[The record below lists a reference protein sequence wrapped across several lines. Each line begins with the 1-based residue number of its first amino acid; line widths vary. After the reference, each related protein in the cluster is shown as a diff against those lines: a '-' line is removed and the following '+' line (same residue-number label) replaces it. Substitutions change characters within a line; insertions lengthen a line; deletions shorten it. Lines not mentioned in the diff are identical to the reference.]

1 MPRKRTVTDEALLD
15 AALLL
20 VREDGPAALSFGALS
35 SRVGL
40 AGSTI
45 VQRFKT
51 KAGLLEAALG
61 RAWDD
66 LEAQTAAADAAAPD
80 GPDGVVDLLVRLSGQ
95 YDPASYADQLLL
107 LREDL
112 RNPVLRDRGA
122 RWLATLNE
130 AIERRLG
137 AGDAEVAGGPAG
149 LGPLV
154 VAQWQG
160 AVTVWG
166 FTREAPIDEVVR
178 TMLRA
183 LLRRLT
189 TQPSAPPDPSEPER
203 A

>member
-1 MPRKRTVTDEALLD
+1 MPRKRTIPDEALLD

-20 VREDGPAALSFGALS
+20 VREDGPAALSFGALA

-61 RAWDD
+61 RAWDS
-66 LEAQTAAADAAAPD
+66 LEAQTAAADAAAPT
-80 GPDGVVDLLVRLSGQ
+80 GPEGVVDLLVRLSGQ
-95 YDPASYADQLLL
+95 YDPEAYADQLLL

-112 RNPVLRDRGA
+112 RNPVLRERGA
-122 RWLATLNE
+122 RWLATLYE
-130 AIERRLG
+130 AIERRLAATSPG
-137 AGDAEVAGGPAG
+137 AGAGTEG

-160 AVTVWG
+160 ALTVWS
-166 FTREAPIDEVVR
+166 FTRQAPLDEVVR
-178 TMLRA
+178 AMLA
-183 LLRRLT
+183 DLLRRVAT
-189 TQPSAPPDPSEPER
+189 RPE
-203 A
+203 AEVETETA

>member
-1 MPRKRTVTDEALLD
+1 MPRKRTVTDEVLLE

-20 VREDGPAALSFGALS
+20 VRENGPEALSFGALS

-66 LEAQTAAADAAAPD
+66 LEAQTAAADASAPA

-112 RNPVLRDRGA
+112 RNPVLRNRGA
-122 RWLATLNE
+122 RWLATLGA
-130 AIERRLG
+130 AIERRLTD
-137 AGDAEVAGGPAG
+137 AGVPGGPEG

-160 AVTVWG
+160 ALTVWG
-166 FTREAPIDEVVR
+166 FTREAPLDEVVR
-178 TMLRA
+178 TMLRD
-183 LLRRLT
+183 LLRRVT
-189 TQPSAPPDPSEPER
+189 AGAEAT
-203 A
+203 